1 MGSKL
6 PLLPVPGGAPAEAVA
21 RGVWRIGSGPADEV
35 ETDDLAQLGPAALR
49 QLLRRT
55 LRQADSSQ
63 RSYRSL
69 LDAVPD
75 AVTVFDRRG
84 RVVEANAAACSSF
97 GMNRDE
103 LCRLTVFDLN
113 PELAPDHMKRVWS
126 KLQLGHTFVDRV
138 FNRRADGTRFPVDV
152 HSNGYLDRG
161 RARIVA
167 VARDISA
174 QLGAEDAL
182 TRQNAM
188 LSETEALAGIGGWE
202 YDVTGATFDFSAQA
216 WKLLGDSPGAPTHWA
231 NVFAVLRHG
240 DALNLKAAFKAL
252 ADSGTAFDTEVAF
265 ASTEEPRWLRIIGRV
280 LRREGERPTTLSG
293 SLQDVTQRHCF
304 EQQLHQRA
312 TQDSLTQLP
321 NRQTMLQSLD
331 EAIERGLPFALLSID
346 LDRFKVVNDFLGH
359 AGGDRMLL
367 AAAQRLRRC
376 CQNQE
381 LLVRFGGDEF
391 LITMRLPEDAAQGER
406 MIARL
411 AGRLTRAFARPFR
424 FQGHD
429 FSVTV
434 SVGVARWPDDGHRM
448 HDLLSHA
455 DAALYDAKQRGRNQW
470 RRFDAALASSIN
482 SRLIVETELR
492 RALDRNE
499 MSMHYQPKVD
509 PRDGRLVGAE
519 ALLRWNNR
527 LLGAVGPD
535 VFIPHA
541 ENTGDIV
548 RLGAFALEKAC
559 EQWRDW
565 HDRGLDIGRM
575 AVNVSSRQLVT
586 DDFPARVGRYLSR
599 VGMPGEALEIE
610 ITEHALIEDL
620 PEIASACAGLKL
632 LGVKLVIDDF
642 GEGYAGLNVL
652 RRLPFDGLKIGH
664 QFMQGVPGNDADTSV
679 CEAILHIAKRLKLT
693 VVAEGIE
700 TLSQRDFMVRLGADW
715 AQGFFFG
722 RPVDA
727 ATFYRSHHG
736 ISSP

>member
-1 MGSKL
+1 MASKPLHPDSAGPLGETLSRVVWQMGS
-6 PLLPVPGGAPAEAVA
+6 APAVEVDT
-21 RGVWRIGSGPADEV
+21 DE
-35 ETDDLAQLGPAALR
+35 LAQLGPAALR

-84 RVVEANAAACSSF
+84 RLVDANTAACTSF
-97 GMNRDE
+97 GLSREE

-113 PELAPDHMKRVWS
+113 PELPADHMKRVWS

-138 FNRRADGTRFPVDV
+138 FNIRADGTRFPVDV

-174 QLGAEDAL
+174 QLFAEAAL

-202 YDVTGATFDFSAQA
+202 YDIATGNFDFSTQA
-216 WKLLGDSPGAPTHWA
+216 WKLLDEAPGTPTNWT
-231 NVFAVLRHG
+231 NVFSALRPG
-240 DALNLKAAFKAL
+240 DAINLKAAFKKL
-252 ADSGTAFDTEVAF
+252 AEAGTSFDVEVAF
-265 ASTEEPRWLRIIGRV
+265 AASMQPRWLRVIGRV
-280 LRREGERPTTLSG
+280 LRYGDLLPAALSG
-293 SLQDVTQRHCF
+293 TLQDVTQRRYF
-304 EQQLHQRA
+304 EQQLHERA
-312 TQDSLTQLP
+312 TQDPLTLLP
-321 NRQTMLQSLD
+321 NRQMMLQ
-331 EAIERGLPFALLSID
+331 AIDQSIEQGLPFAIFSID

-359 AGGDRMLL
+359 AGGDRLL
-367 AAAQRLRRC
+367 VAAAQRLRRC
-376 CQNQE
+376 CRHQE

-391 LITMRLPEDAAQGER
+391 LISMRLPEDAGQGER
-406 MIARL
+406 VIARL
-411 AGRLTRAFARPFR
+411 ATRLNRAFARPFR

-434 SVGVARWPDDGHRM
+434 SVGVARWPDDGHRI
-448 HDLLSHA
+448 HDLLGHA

-470 RRFDAALASSIN
+470 RRFDAALASALSN
-482 SRLIVETELR
+482 RLTIETELR
-492 RALDRNE
+492 RALERSE
-499 MSMHYQPKVD
+499 MSVHYQAKVD
-509 PRDGRLVGAE
+509 PRDGTLVGAE
-519 ALLRWNNR
+519 ALLRWDNR
-527 LLGAVGPD
+527 LLGAIGPE

-541 ENTGDIV
+541 ESTGDIV
-548 RLGAFALEKAC
+548 RLGAWALKEAC
-559 EQWRDW
+559 AQWRDW

-575 AVNVSSRQLVT
+575 AVNVSSRQLVM
-586 DDFPARVGRYLSR
+586 DDFPARVGRYLAEYD
-599 VGMPGEALEIE
+599 MPGEALEIE

-620 PEIASACAGLKL
+620 PEIGSAFAGLKR

-664 QFMQGVPGNDADTSV
+664 QFMQGVPGNDADNSV
-679 CEAILHIAKRLKLT
+679 CEAILHIARRLELT

-700 TLSQRDFMVRLGADW
+700 TLSQRDFMVGLGADW

-727 ATFYRSHHG
+727 ATFFRAHAQPEQH
-736 ISSP
+736 